1 MTQGEGLRIA
11 FDRMGRLLLAPTT
24 LLGLAGCNL
33 QTPAS
38 DSLESC
44 LASSEQTIL
53 LRQLNAPPKLKEL
66 FSSCRQVSDK
76 LPHLTGRHGT
86 GEGYCR
92 ALFFNANKAVRQC
105 MKDAGY
111 SFIDMDFYIS
121 RKENPYRTGDWEHG
135 GELKEG
141 MCSWEAYENP
151 ECYQRTLWFKLEHWW
166 AFREGTG

>member
-1 MTQGEGLRIA
+1 MA
-11 FDRMGRLLLAPTT
+11 FDRMARLLLAPISV
-24 LLGLAGCNL
+24 LGLASCNL

-66 FSSCRQVSDK
+66 FKSCRQVSDK
-76 LPHLTGRHGT
+76 LPHMTGRHGT

-92 ALFFNANKAVRQC
+92 ALFFDANKAVRQC

-121 RKENPYRTGDWEHG
+121 RKENPYRTDVQLGS
-135 GELKEG
+135 L
-141 MCSWEAYENP
+141 
-151 ECYQRTLWFKLEHWW
+151 
-166 AFREGTG
+166 